1 MHQQIQSECYRNI
14 QPILFI
20 KLTTRIIDMF
30 VRVIAKS
37 GVAAGAFEHSH
48 TIAPIQ

>member
-20 KLTTRIIDMF
+20 KLTTRIIDN
-30 VRVIAKS
+30 VCQSYSKS